1 MLKNKRLYI
10 LCIVLLWGVLCT
22 PFLRAQYVQIHSHND
37 YRQRVPFYQA
47 YAQQLSSIEADVFA
61 TDKEGEL
68 LVAHD
73 REELDSAI
81 SLDEAYLQP
90 LVNLYKQNEG
100 KAWKGS
106 DKLLTLLVDLKTPA
120 DPALDYLVAKLQTY
134 PEVFD
139 PTVNPFAVRVVIS
152 GNRPNPNNFHI
163 YPTVVSFDGDRLDYT
178 PAQLER
184 ISMISLNLRDYTGWN
199 GKGKIIADEQEKV
212 EQIIASVHA
221 LGKPIRFWGTP
232 DGVTAWNTFYTLGVD
247 YINTD
252 APEACAA
259 FFSDFHKKTYRINAP
274 LADAGD
280 VAQAKR
286 LDKATADFQGFSNKR
301 LQLSQKVEVYH
312 PTYLNDGAHKQVKNV
327 ILLVG
332 DGMGLAQVCAADAI
346 NEGLSM
352 LNTKKVGLQKTQA
365 ADSYT
370 TDSAAAG
377 SALATGK
384 KHNNR
389 HISMSP
395 EGEPYASLT
404 DLFYDKGYACGVLTL
419 GNLADAT
426 PAAFYG
432 HSTERDNSDEITDW
446 LLEGKLTFLGGSGM
460 HVFTERKD
468 SKDILGELREAGYA
482 ICSSAEEINK
492 TKGKVICVDERM
504 EKAATEPTLPL
515 LANATHNAI
524 AKLTEEKKS
533 KGFFLMVEGAKIDYA
548 GHANSLPGSILET
561 LSFDLAVAE
570 ALKFADSNGE
580 TLVIVTADHETGGL
594 SLVDGDMKHKSI
606 TVHYMTDDHTAIML
620 PVFVYGPQS
629 DAFTG
634 IYENTEIF
642 DKVLKVTGLK

>member
-1 MLKNKRLYI
+1 MCGIAL
-10 LCIVLLWGVLCT
+10 LCGVLCT
-22 PFLRAQYVQIHSHND
+22 SLSWAQRVQIHSHND

-90 LVNLYKQNEG
+90 LVNLYKQNDG
-100 KAWKGS
+100 MAWKGS
-106 DKLLTLLVDLKTPA
+106 RKLLTLLIDLKTPA
-120 DPALDYLVAKLQTY
+120 DPALDYLVAKLQAH

-139 PTVNPFAVRVVIS
+139 PSVNPFAVRVVIS
-152 GNRPNPNNFHI
+152 GNRPDPDDFNT
-163 YPTVVSFDGDRLDYT
+163 YPSVISFDGDRLDYT
-178 PAQLER
+178 PMQLVR

-199 GKGKIIADEQEKV
+199 GKGKIVADEEQKV
-212 EQIIASVHA
+212 KEIIAGVHT

-259 FFSDFHKKTYRINAP
+259 FFRDFHKKTYRINAP
-274 LADAGD
+274 LTDAGD

-286 LDKATADFQGFSNKR
+286 LDRATADFQGFSNKY
-301 LQLSQKVEVYH
+301 LQLTQKVAVYQ
-312 PTYLNDGAHKQVKNV
+312 PTYLNDGARKKVKNV

-352 LNTKKVGLQKTQA
+352 LNTKKVGLQRTQA
-365 ADSYT
+365 SDSYT

-395 EGEPYASLT
+395 EGDPYASLT

-468 SKDILGELREAGYA
+468 SKDILGELRKAGYA
-482 ICSSAEEINK
+482 ICAATEEINK

-504 EKAATEPTLPL
+504 EKAATEPTLTL
-515 LANATHNAI
+515 LADATHNAI

-606 TVHYMTDDHTAIML
+606 TVHYMTDDHTSIML